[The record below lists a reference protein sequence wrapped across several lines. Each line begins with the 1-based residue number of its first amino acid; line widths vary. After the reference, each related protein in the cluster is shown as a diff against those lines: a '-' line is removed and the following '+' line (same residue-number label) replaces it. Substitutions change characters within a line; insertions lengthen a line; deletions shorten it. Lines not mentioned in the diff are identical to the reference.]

1 MWFLLA
7 LIALVCWSGSDL
19 FSKIGSKPDDKFSQW
34 KMVVAVG
41 LVMGIHAGIEIVF
54 FKVPFSLEAMWTY
67 LPASLCYISSMFIGY
82 IGLRY
87 IELSISSPIC
97 NTSGAFA
104 SLFLIIFFA
113 DRAGIES
120 QTQLVMTIVGIIV
133 CALGVTGLGFA
144 EMSEDDEVK
153 LRRQEKANVK
163 YSKSWIALVFPIL
176 YCFIDAAGTIADTFI
191 LQVFRENVV
200 ADGLVNAGA
209 FATAEEFREAVAELA
224 SKMANVAYELTFLA
238 CGAVAAIYVFA
249 IKRDKPTVKREGPKL
264 IGAVC
269 ETAGQF
275 AYIFA
280 LSMNSVAAAPIICCY
295 CAVSVVWGAIFLK
308 ERLSWKHYLAI
319 AITIAGIVLLGVFG
333 GD

>member
-1 MWFLLA
+1 MWFVLSLVALL
-7 LIALVCWSGSDL
+7 CWSGSDL
-19 FSKIGSKPDDKFSQW
+19 FSKIGSKPDDKYSQW

-41 LVMGIHAGIEIVF
+41 LVMGLHAAFEIFVNG
-54 FKVPFSLEAMWTY
+54 VQINWAAILTY
-67 LPASLCYISSMFIGY
+67 LPASALYILSMVLGY

-87 IELSISSPIC
+87 IELSVSSPIC
-97 NTSGAFA
+97 NSSGAIA
-104 SLFLIIFFA
+104 SLFMLVFFFKMS
-113 DRAGIES
+113 GIG
-120 QTQLVMTIVGIIV
+120 QTQLIGTIFGIIA
-133 CALGVTGLGFA
+133 CGLGVVGLGFA

-191 LQVFRENVV
+191 LQVFEENVV

-209 FATAEEFREAVAELA
+209 FATNEEFKEAVAELA

-308 ERLSWKHYLAI
+308 ERLSWKHYVAI
-319 AITIAGIVLLGVFG
+319 AITVAGIALLGIFG